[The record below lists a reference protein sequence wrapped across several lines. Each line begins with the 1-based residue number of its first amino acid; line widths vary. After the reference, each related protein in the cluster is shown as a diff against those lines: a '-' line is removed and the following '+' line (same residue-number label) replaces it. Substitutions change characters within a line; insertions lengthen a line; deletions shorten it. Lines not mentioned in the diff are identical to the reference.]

1 MEISEQTL
9 REIERAFKKIAS
21 KFPLRENGMPLT
33 DIYLQVKQES
43 GEMLAFNDD
52 NIELNRCVI
61 EQWIDN
67 KDENFYQDVEQILR
81 QVIEDNKKELDNLGI
96 LKPYSFVLIDDDKE
110 TIAELHLVD
119 DDIIVLGDELM
130 KDLDED
136 LNNFLEHLLNE

>member
-9 REIERAFKKIAS
+9 REIERALKKIAS

-81 QVIEDNKKELDNLGI
+81 QVIESNKEELDNLGI
-96 LKPYSFVLIDDDKE
+96 LKPYSFVLIDEDKE
-110 TIAELHLVD
+110 TLAELHLVD

-136 LNNFLEHLLNE
+136 LNNFLEHLLSE